1 MLSYFVNLITF
12 YLILI
17 FFFLKFLLYSP
28 WLLRKNSQN
37 EIGEIE
43 FLSFYLNIRVCIMLI
58 EVDELLKPLL
68 ISILF
73 LPL

>member
-17 FFFLKFLLYSP
+17 FFKKKFLLYSP

-58 EVDELLKPLL
+58 EVDELLKLLL
-68 ISILF
+68 ISTLF